1 MGVNGNRSRKGV
13 LFLPLDEDRLSW
25 QPDYEENMKKDI
37 LTALILLF
45 FSVLTT
51 TAQPTLSSNNN
62 PLVGE
67 SYYYRVTDTIAQPGP
82 SGSGQTWNYTGV
94 QVTLNTV
101 IVHYVAPSSTPYAGS
116 FPGAN
121 LASYV
126 LPGEYNYYTTGTGG
140 FAYKGRGTGSDIASI
155 TGSNYLL
162 LSYPLAFGSNYTN
175 SISGTTSVATISGT
189 VNVQGDGTGTL
200 RLPSITYNNVLRVK
214 VTEDIVFSFGPGVD
228 EIVHTESYYWYNAT
242 FRGPLMRIITS
253 TTSGISS
260 AYSKSV
266 GVADFGL
273 GVDDLV
279 RPSLGVL
286 RVFPSPATTSANIEL
301 EVLKAGNTE
310 FAILDLTGKE
320 VQRWNVDLTPGTYTH
335 RFDVA
340 SLPRGIYLLSARGE
354 GMTREQRLILE

>member
-1 MGVNGNRSRKGV
+1 MGVNENWYTKTGT
-13 LFLPLDEDRLSW
+13 FLSLGADRLSW
-25 QPDYEENMKKDI
+25 QPYYVEMMKKDI
-37 LTALILLF
+37 YSLVILLF
-45 FSVLTT
+45 LSVL
-51 TAQPTLSSNNN
+51 AAKGQPTLNSNNN
-62 PLVGE
+62 PVAGE

-82 SGSGQTWNYTGV
+82 GGSGQTWNYTGV

-101 IVHYVAPSSTPYAGS
+101 IVHYVTPASTPYASS
-116 FPGAN
+116 FPQAN

-126 LPGEYNYYTTGTGG
+126 LPGDYNYYASSSGG
-140 FAYKGRGTGSDIASI
+140 FAYKGRGTGSDIATI
-155 TGSNYLL
+155 TGSSYLL
-162 LSYPLAFGSNYTN
+162 LSYPLSFGANITN
-175 SISGTTSVATISGT
+175 TISGSTSVGTISGT
-189 VNVQGDGTGTL
+189 VNIQGDGTGTL

-214 VTEDIVFSFGPGVD
+214 VTEDITFSFGPGVD
-228 EIVHTESYYWYNAT
+228 ELVHTESYYWYNST

-279 RPSLGVL
+279 RPSLGAL
-286 RVFPSPATTSANIEL
+286 SIFPSPATTAANVEL

-310 FAILDLTGKE
+310 FALLDITGKE